1 MLYVPKIEDYLEI
14 LTDKEVKDFLAVN
27 FSEHFKSIK
36 EEKNLRKVTKLLYI
50 FLTTPDE
57 VENYVQSKTSESCIP
72 QYNVKT
78 LSRITT
84 D

>member
-1 MLYVPKIEDYLEI
+1 M
-14 LTDKEVKDFLAVN
+14 KDFLAVN
-27 FSEHFKSIK
+27 FREHFKSIK
-36 EEKNLRKVTKLLYI
+36 EEQNLRKVTKLLYI

-57 VENYVQSKTSESCIP
+57 VENHVQSNTSDSCIP
-72 QYNVKT
+72 QCNVKT

>member
-1 MLYVPKIEDYLEI
+1 M
-14 LTDKEVKDFLAVN
+14 KDFLAVN

-36 EEKNLRKVTKLLYI
+36 EEQNLRKVTKLLYI

-57 VENYVQSKTSESCIP
+57 VENYVQLNTSDSCIP
-72 QYNVKT
+72 QCNVKT